1 MKFDNQIFNQKEKV
15 IDFINSLN
23 GFNGYVQFS
32 DRKIL
37 QKDIFD
43 KQNLHVDNEEGF
55 VYEAHF
61 CDDKNSL
68 CIRQINN
75 LWCMS
80 VSDISQ
86 IDKKD
91 IQIYKAK
98 FDKKVKMAQIWESKE
113 DEMCEN
119 FRVKRLQK
127 VVFAG
132 FAE

>member
-43 KQNLHVDNEEGF
+43 KQSLQVDNEEGF

-75 LWCMS
+75 LWYMS